1 MQAECFFGD
10 LYGKHL
16 VGKAI
21 CMSHDVIW
29 AGLTKSLHSA
39 HIVSCV
45 GQNMVDVELPSAK
58 RAKLSDGADEAAI
71 HGRPRVSAKAP
82 RKCADLVVNRLE
94 DFYKPNP
101 PFRLPAEIGCFSFDS
116 QGKLVLDRSGLKAF
130 SPPAKI
136 GVDLKVG
143 FSDTPSNKENAPDL
157 TPILTWISHN
167 LQCFQPGLK
176 SSKSFDGSQS
186 LEKGGSASASSI
198 SPGDSAST
206 TVSNGAPT
214 R

>member
-1 MQAECFFGD
+1 
-10 LYGKHL
+10 
-16 VGKAI
+16 
-21 CMSHDVIW
+21 
-29 AGLTKSLHSA
+29 
-39 HIVSCV
+39 
-45 GQNMVDVELPSAK
+45 MVDVEPPPAK
-58 RAKLSDGADEAAI
+58 IAKLSDGADDALL
-71 HGRPRVSAKAP
+71 HGRPRASAKAP

-116 QGKLVLDRSGLKAF
+116 EGRLVLDRSGLRAY

-143 FSDTPSNKENAPDL
+143 FSDAKSNKEGAPDL

-167 LQCFQPGLK
+167 WQCFQPGLK

-186 LEKGGSASASSI
+186 IGKGGNLSASSNSASDSASA
-198 SPGDSAST
+198 
-206 TVSNGAPT
+206 TVSNGTTT